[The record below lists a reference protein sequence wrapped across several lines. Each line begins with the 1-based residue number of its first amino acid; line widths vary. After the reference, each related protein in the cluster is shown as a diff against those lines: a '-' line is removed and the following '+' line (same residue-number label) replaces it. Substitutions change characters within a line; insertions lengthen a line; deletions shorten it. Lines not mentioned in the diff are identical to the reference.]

1 MSSPFDRGTG
11 TDEREQFRQEFTA
24 QQGQLEH
31 QRRTR
36 SRWTMGI
43 LAGVLLLLL
52 IVGGG
57 ACGTYNSL
65 YGKREVVKQRWSNVD
80 VNLQRRADLIPNLV
94 NTVKG
99 YTKHE
104 EQVFGDIAAARSRL
118 INPQATPEQKIA
130 ANAEMNTALSRLLV
144 VAENYPDLKAS
155 QQYTSLMT
163 QLEGTE
169 NRIGVARQDYNQAV
183 VDYNTSRGH
192 FPGVILANMFGFQ
205 REEEFKADAAK
216 REVPNVDFST
226 K

>member
-1 MSSPFDRGTG
+1 MSGLYDRGTG

-24 QQGQLEH
+24 QQSQMEQ
-31 QRRTR
+31 QRRSK
-36 SRWTMGI
+36 SRWTLGI
-43 LAGVLLLLL
+43 LAGVLLLFL

-65 YGKREVVKQRWSNVD
+65 YSEREVVKQQWSNVD

-104 EQVFGDIAAARSRL
+104 EQVFGEIAQARSRL
-118 INPQATPEQKIA
+118 INPQATPEEKIA
-130 ANAEMNTALSRLLV
+130 ANSQIDSALSRLLV
-144 VAENYPDLKAS
+144 ISENYPDLKAS
-155 QQYTSLMT
+155 AQYKGLMD

-169 NRIGVARQDYNQAV
+169 NRIGVARQDYNKAV
-183 VDYNTSRGH
+183 VKYNTDRGH
-192 FPGVILANMFGFQ
+192 FPGVIFANLFGFQ
-205 REEEFKADAAK
+205 REEEFKAEASK
-216 REVPNVDFST
+216 RDVPNVDFT